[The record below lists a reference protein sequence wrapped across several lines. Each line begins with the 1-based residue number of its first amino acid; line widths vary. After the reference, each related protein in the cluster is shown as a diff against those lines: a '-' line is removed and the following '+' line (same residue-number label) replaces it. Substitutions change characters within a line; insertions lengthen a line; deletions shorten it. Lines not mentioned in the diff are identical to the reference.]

1 MYQTLHF
8 SFSQYVY
15 INGIVMAFILRIVL
29 AGDIENIEGQED
41 AAEILKIHFICRRDP
56 ETAALHMRWIFFLDF
71 FDQREYDCINFT
83 DSYIEEVGHLWII

>member
-1 MYQTLHF
+1 MYLQDVKLYQTLHF

-41 AAEILKIHFICRRDP
+41 AAEILKIHFILP
-56 ETAALHMRWIFFLDF
+56 K
-71 FDQREYDCINFT
+71 IN
-83 DSYIEEVGHLWII
+83 LIIKTI